1 MLQVGRY
8 VFKCADA
15 KDEFEQI
22 HRLNYQTFVG
32 EIPQHADNGAGFL
45 VDKFHTKNAYFIVL
59 KDERLIAMVGVHDQP
74 PFSVAD
80 RLSDPAI
87 LTRDGVRPL
96 EVRLLAVEPDERGS
110 NVFFG
115 LIYTLYSYTLRNG
128 YTHLF
133 ISGIQERQELYE
145 RLGFAPLGPAVPSGQ
160 ASFVPMVLTIGKLPF
175 RMERLKKLWETHVNH
190 VGPDGPYRRRR
201 HSSTAESFARDGDVE
216 EGPRPDDV
224 CLLPGPVT
232 TSRTVQEAFHQP
244 PIYHRGHRFIR
255 RFVGVRRLLGEIVGG
270 RDVAILNGSGTLA
283 NETIAATLA
292 GMQRASARPG
302 RGVLLINGEFGQRLA
317 KQATRFGLQPQL
329 LSWRWGKPWNLDEVD
344 AALAHEPDGS
354 WVWGVHQESSTGVLN
369 DLPGLVKIAQKHGAR
384 VCVDCI
390 SSLGAVPLDLR
401 HVFLASGATGKSLGA
416 YAGAALIFAE
426 GDALETLDRTRVPSY
441 FDVAAALRSDGPCY
455 TFPSPTLFALE
466 AALQEYAGTQ
476 KAQATYARY
485 AALGVHVRQELR
497 RLGLEP
503 LAEDDHACPV
513 VTTFTPPG
521 DETSAEF
528 VARCR
533 DWGFAIGGQ
542 SAYLAQ
548 RRYVQIATMGAVTLD
563 QVEPL
568 FGHIGRWLAKS
579 PALALAR

>member
-15 KDEFEQI
+15 KHEFEQI

-32 EIPQHADNGAGFL
+32 EIPQHADNGAGLL
-45 VDKFHTKNAYFIVL
+45 VDKFHSKNAYFIVL

-96 EVRLLAVEPDERGS
+96 EVRLLAVEPEERGS
-110 NVFFG
+110 SVFFG
-115 LIYTLYSYTLRNG
+115 LVYTLYSYALRNG

-133 ISGIQERQELYE
+133 ISGIDKRQEMYE
-145 RLGFAPLGPAVPSGQ
+145 RLGFVPLGPAVPSGH
-160 ASFVPMVLTIGKLPF
+160 AAFVPMALTIGQLPF

-190 VGPDGPYRRRR
+190 AAPADRYRRQPKP
-201 HSSTAESFARDGDVE
+201 SEGDLLGGDAE
-216 EGPRPDDV
+216 EGPRPGDV

-232 TSRTVQEAFHQP
+232 TAPGVQVAFHQP
-244 PIYHRGHRFIR
+244 PIYHRGPKFIR
-255 RFVGVRRLLGEIVGG
+255 RFLGVRRLLGDIVGG

-292 GMQRASARPG
+292 ALHRATAVPG

-329 LSWRWGKPWNLDEVD
+329 LSWRWGKSWDLDEVD
-344 AALAHEPDGS
+344 AALALEPEGS

-369 DLPGLVKIAQKHGAR
+369 DLPGLVQIAQRHGAR

-401 HVFLASGATGKSLGA
+401 HVFLASGATGKSLGS
-416 YAGAALIFAE
+416 YAGAALIFADS
-426 GDALETLDRTRVPSY
+426 DALRTLDRTRVPSY
-441 FDVAAALRSDGPCY
+441 FDVAAALHSDGPCY

-466 AALQEYAGTQ
+466 AALQEYATT
-476 KAQATYARY
+476 ATATATYARY
-485 AALGVHVRQELR
+485 ASLGIHVRQELR

-503 LAEDDHACPV
+503 LAQDDHACPV

-533 DWGFAIGGQ
+533 DWGYAIGGQ
-542 SAYLAQ
+542 SAYLAE
-548 RRYVQIATMGAVTLD
+548 RRYVQIATMGAVTRD

-568 FGHIGRWLAKS
+568 FDRIGQWLAKA